1 MDASRSQQID
11 PKAQAQA
18 WDFIFSFVPALVL
31 KSALLLKI
39 PDIIARA
46 GPDAHLS
53 LQQIAAQLP
62 TQNPSLDYLSRI
74 LRYLAVKGIFTH
86 STATDTSEVR
96 YGLTDMA
103 KLFFVS
109 ESNPLSLVPMLLMQN
124 HEAYGRSDPQVNDIF
139 NSAMASVTK
148 VSMKQIVG
156 FYQGF
161 KDVKTV
167 VDVGGGVG
175 MALADIIGVYPHIH
189 GINFDL
195 PHVVANAPDLP
206 GIQHVGGNMF
216 ESVPSGD
223 AIFMKS
229 VLHDWDDER
238 CLEILE
244 NCHKALPENGKIM
257 LAETVLPEQSDP
269 NQGIEILSDLVMIA
283 HANGGRE
290 RSEGQWRGLLEKAGF
305 SGIKI
310 VGRAE
315 VFSTIVEAVKFT
327 YDVKE

>member
-1 MDASRSQQID
+1 MDATRSQQID

-31 KSALLLKI
+31 KSALLLEI

-53 LQQIAAQLP
+53 FQQIAAQLP

-103 KLFFVS
+103 KLFVVS
-109 ESNPLSLVPMLLMQN
+109 ESNPLSLVPLLILVN
-124 HEAYGRSDPQVNDIF
+124 HEVFMAPWHHFHDCVLEGGDAFEKDHAKDLWAYGRSDPQVNDIF
-139 NSAMASVTK
+139 NSAMASFTK

-156 FYQGF
+156 SYQGF
-161 KDVKTV
+161 NDVKTV

-175 MALADIIGVYPHIH
+175 MALAEIIGVYPHIH

-223 AIFMKS
+223 AIFMK
-229 VLHDWDDER
+229 
-238 CLEILE
+238 
-244 NCHKALPENGKIM
+244 
-257 LAETVLPEQSDP
+257 
-269 NQGIEILSDLVMIA
+269 DLVMIA
-283 HANGGRE
+283 HTNGGRE

-310 VGRAE
+310 VGRTE
-315 VFSTIVEAVKFT
+315 VSLKIVEALKSPT
-327 YDVKE
+327 TM

>member
-74 LRYLAVKGIFTH
+74 LRYLAVKSIFTH

-103 KLFFVS
+103 KLFFV
-109 ESNPLSLVPMLLMQN
+109 PMLIMHTNEVLGTISINVCWKAVKLSKKLMAKMCGLMEGAIRRYPTQ
-124 HEAYGRSDPQVNDIF
+124 
-139 NSAMASVTK
+139 SA
-148 VSMKQIVG
+148 
-156 FYQGF
+156 
-161 KDVKTV
+161 D
-167 VDVGGGVG
+167 
-175 MALADIIGVYPHIH
+175 
-189 GINFDL
+189 GIL
-195 PHVVANAPDLP
+195 LP
-206 GIQHVGGNMF
+206 GSFWRWNTI
-216 ESVPSGD
+216 
-223 AIFMKS
+223 

-238 CLEILE
+238 CLKILE
-244 NCHKALPENGKIM
+244 NCHKAPPENGKIM
-257 LAETVLPEQSDP
+257 LAETVLPEHSDP

-290 RSEGQWRGLLEKAGF
+290 RSEGQWGGRLEK
-305 SGIKI
+305 
-310 VGRAE
+310 GRLLWNQNRRK
-315 VFSTIVEAVKFT
+315 S
-327 YDVKE
+327 